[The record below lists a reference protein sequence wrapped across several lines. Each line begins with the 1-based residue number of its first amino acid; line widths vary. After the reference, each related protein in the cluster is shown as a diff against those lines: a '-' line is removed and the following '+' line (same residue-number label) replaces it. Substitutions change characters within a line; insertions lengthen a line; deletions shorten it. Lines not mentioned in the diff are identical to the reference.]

1 MTPTKFLDK
10 FNHLPRART
19 RYILLLSLCLLAI
32 MVAIFVTQSRNDVSQ
47 VANQSLVTSD
57 DDWMIK
63 GFEIIHNEYF
73 DCLDQHYAGTIEADT
88 ACIAAN
94 EEKTEAMYEL
104 LQKTREWSDD
114 FEEYHYGYDNGYQY
128 QHEYRDEHKSEY
140 RLYR

>member
-1 MTPTKFLDK
+1 MIPTKFLNK
-10 FNHLPRART
+10 FNQTSRART
-19 RYILLLSLCLLAI
+19 RYILLLSLCLLVI
-32 MVAIFVTQSRNDVSQ
+32 IVAIFVTQSRND
-47 VANQSLVTSD
+47 APNESLVTSD

-73 DCLDQHYAGTIEADT
+73 DCIAQHDASNIEADM

-128 QHEYRDEHKSEY
+128 QHDYRDEHKSEY